1 VVSEIIK
8 QSELMIRHHYYL
20 LLAIK
25 AYYDTKQ

>member
-1 VVSEIIK
+1 
-8 QSELMIRHHYYL
+8 MIRHHYYL